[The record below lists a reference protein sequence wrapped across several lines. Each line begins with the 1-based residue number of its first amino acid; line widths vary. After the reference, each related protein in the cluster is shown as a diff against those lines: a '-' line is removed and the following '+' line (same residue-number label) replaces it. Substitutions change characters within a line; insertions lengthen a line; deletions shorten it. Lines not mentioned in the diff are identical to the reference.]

1 MTTAAEIPQ
10 EYWKRDPE
18 FPHIEVSNA
27 GRVRN
32 TSTGLTVPVKGSGG
46 KAFVQL
52 TDHHGRRHDR
62 NLRRLVR
69 KLFGIAPIRL
79 NESVPPT
86 QPTAIEQETSVTT
99 IRDDSWVTLS
109 WPGVKR
115 NYYRISRVGIVKN
128 EDNEALTG
136 TTIRSGLGDY
146 LVMNLLREDQGDY
159 VSPYVQVRLDEL
171 VALHFVGPRP
181 EDGYTISHLNGDRMD
196 NNAENLEWI
205 IRPRTTIRRSP
216 FSGPRPKKG
225 GLRVKRAKKLNS
237 DPDWRLVTNPKV
249 FPGQYW
255 VSRDGRARGVQD
267 TDLKEFLRE
276 DGRISVYMKTS
287 LTGNATTFP
296 LDELVLA
303 AFGDTRPTPRHR
315 VRHLN
320 GDLLDNRVENLEW
333 HVPGKSTPP
342 APTPVEPEPVIT
354 PTRAQVKVTTLAS
367 YRIGD
372 VEVIVNNGIIEPP
385 KGGTA
390 VEQAA
395 ALAQIY
401 AEIARQGQQ

>member
-18 FPHIEVSNA
+18 FPHVEVSNA

-32 TSTGLTVPVKGSGG
+32 SITGLCVPVKGSGG

-79 NESVPPT
+79 TESVPPT

-109 WPGVKR
+109 WPGVKH
-115 NYYRISRVGIVKN
+115 NFYRISRTGIVKN
-128 EDNEALTG
+128 EDSEVLTG

-159 VSPYVQVRLDEL
+159 VSPYIQVRLDEL

-181 EDGYTISHLNGDRMD
+181 EDGCVVSHLNGDRMD
-196 NNAENLEWI
+196 SNAENLEWV
-205 IRPRTTIRRSP
+205 IRPRPKIRRSQ
-216 FSGPRPKKG
+216 FAGSKPKAKV
-225 GLRVKRAKKLNS
+225 GLRASRAKKLNS
-237 DPDWRLVTNPKV
+237 DPDWRAVTNPKI

-255 VSRDGRARGVQD
+255 VSRNGSARGLQN

-276 DGRISVYMKTS
+276 DGRVSVYMKAS

-315 VRHLN
+315 IRHVN

-333 HVPGKSTPP
+333 YVPGRDTPP
-342 APTPVEPEPVIT
+342 APTPVETEPVIT

-367 YRIGD
+367 YRIGE
-372 VEVIVNNGIIEPP
+372 VEVIVNNGVIEPP
-385 KGGTA
+385 KGGTP

-401 AEIARQGQQ
+401 AEIAKGGQ